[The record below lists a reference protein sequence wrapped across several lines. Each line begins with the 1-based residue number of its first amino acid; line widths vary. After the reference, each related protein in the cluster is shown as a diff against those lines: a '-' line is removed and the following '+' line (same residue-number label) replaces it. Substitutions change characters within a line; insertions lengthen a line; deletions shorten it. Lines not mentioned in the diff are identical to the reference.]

1 MDICSAL
8 LLGSL
13 CCVML
18 WDLLVPWWVNILW
31 GLSSHI
37 DLNIHCLTSVL
48 GLRFPN
54 SKNIFCPPHHQDD
67 FPAVFQ
73 SWVGLDTILYAL
85 KILGVLQV
93 LRALPPF
100 HQENVLY
107 NFLYV
112 LEDFVKIRCMT
123 DQKLQKDRMF
133 SNRVPVTEIRRPA
146 AILKCS
152 PLPPPKLRH
161 SLWTEPLDGQLA
173 LSWCTYLKSMSRTFL
188 LGWSGQV
195 IF

>member
-18 WDLLVPWWVNILW
+18 WDLLVTWWVNILW
-31 GLSSHI
+31 GQSSHI

-123 DQKLQKDRMF
+123 DQKLQKDRM
-133 SNRVPVTEIRRPA
+133 SPWQRYVVRPPYWSA
-146 AILKCS
+146 PPS
-152 PLPPPKLRH
+152 LPPSCGIH
-161 SLWTEPLDGQLA
+161 LDR
-173 LSWCTYLKSMSRTFL
+173 SR
-188 LGWSGQV
+188 
-195 IF
+195 